1 MIAFGIPSGPELWII
16 LAIFVLLFGNRIPKL
31 ARAMGSSITEFKRG
45 TKEGEREI
53 KEIKKELKDAK

>member
-16 LAIFVLLFGNRIPKL
+16 LAIMLLLFGNKIPKM

-45 TKEGEREI
+45 TKEGAEEI
-53 KEIKKELKDAK
+53 DEVKKELRDGK